1 MAADDQKVKRQD
13 AAVASSSLLRTSSAR
28 MYGKNS
34 LKVFW
39 AIGLFFLLSF
49 MERTT
54 PTEAVVY
61 PEEMKKAM
69 EEREKADFRE
79 LPTVNVYGS
88 LGNLSIPALPYLDD
102 LEAVVKDL
110 LAGREPRHSIGF
122 SVYPR
127 SNQFWLKGIKGQLRS
142 LIKAAGG
149 PVLANDNI
157 ESISFKVADSGQD
170 IWTPSV
176 LFDVHIT
183 DYNKRTHI
191 VGGISLTAKWFM
203 PAPSV
208 YAGSFVW
215 KMGNFNQVF
224 EMHPGTSACLKRFMT
239 FTLEPHNWTEMNFV
253 PFTNAGTLAYGVHI
267 EQGKKKVS
275 GVFLYLGWNADV
287 KAAVYGCHHID
298 GELEVKQRAMEK
310 MWKTLWEMCGPTFH
324 FNDSERKQH
333 MDSLH
338 KALSAGSVAFEVQP

>member
-110 LAGREPRHSIGF
+110 LAAQEPRPSIGF
-122 SVYPR
+122 YHPFHSFEY
-127 SNQFWLKGIKGQLRS
+127 WLKGIKGELCSRS
-142 LIKAAGG
+142 TTADG
-149 PVLANDNI
+149 PALTSDNI
-157 ESISFKVADSGQD
+157 KSISFQANDSGEHL
-170 IWTPSV
+170 WSPSV

-183 DYNKRTHI
+183 DYNERTHI
-191 VGGISLTAKWFM
+191 VRGTSLKARGLQIDGGY
-203 PAPSV
+203 V
-208 YAGSFVW
+208 VSFTW
-215 KMGNFNQVF
+215 NIGKYITLF
-224 EMHPGTSACLKRFMT
+224 EMHPGTYACLKRFMT
-239 FTLEPHNWTEMNFV
+239 FAFHPHNWTEMNFV

-298 GELEVKQRAMEK
+298 GELEVNQRAIEK
-310 MWKTLWEMCGPTFH
+310 MWNILWEMCGPTLH
-324 FNDSERKQH
+324 YNAKQTDVH
-333 MDSLH
+333 MNSLH
-338 KALSAGSVAFEVQP
+338 NVLSAGPILVLLPP

>member
-110 LAGREPRHSIGF
+110 LAAQEPRPSIGF
-122 SVYPR
+122 YHPFHSFEY
-127 SNQFWLKGIKGQLRS
+127 WLKGIKGELCSRS
-142 LIKAAGG
+142 TTADG
-149 PVLANDNI
+149 PALTSDNI
-157 ESISFKVADSGQD
+157 KSISFQANDSGEHL
-170 IWTPSV
+170 WSPSV

-183 DYNKRTHI
+183 DYNERTHI
-191 VGGISLTAKWFM
+191 VRGTSLKATFVKNDEGYGGYLDWDITS
-203 PAPSV
+203 
-208 YAGSFVW
+208 SF
-215 KMGNFNQVF
+215 
-224 EMHPGTSACLKRFMT
+224 HIIPGTYDCLKRFMT
-239 FTLEPHNWTEMNFV
+239 FAFHPHNWTEMNIVRFW
-253 PFTNAGTLAYGVHI
+253 NNDTLAYGVHNST
-267 EQGKKKVS
+267 EGKQKLS
-275 GVFLYLGWNADV
+275 
-287 KAAVYGCHHID
+287 AVYIYIGVISDTFSGGFGCHHID
-298 GELEVKQRAMEK
+298 DELEVGETATTK
-310 MWKTLWEMCGPTFH
+310 MLEILKDISQSRFH
-324 FNDSERKQH
+324 FRPEVAEIFLA
-333 MDSLH
+333 SLH
-338 KALSAGSVAFEVQP
+338 KVLSAGPVVINFQP